1 MDKYRFDYVISYW
14 FLVSYFLFML
24 KIIPYNP
31 KPAFY
36 FAVAFTM
43 VQLIFFFFT
52 GVELMRIVTFLC
64 VNALMKF
71 IPVYTLINTRS
82 YWKDT
87 QFYIGMFGVY
97 IMWLIINDVNVYEF
111 FLTYLSPNLIET
123 SEVKNK
129 SFTPFNNVVED
140 LFPNAF

>member
-64 VNALMKF
+64 VNLFMKF
-71 IPVYTLINTRS
+71 VPVYTLINTRS
-82 YWKDT
+82 SWKDT

-97 IMWLIINDVNVYEF
+97 ILWLIINDVNVYEF

-123 SEVKNK
+123 SDVKNK

-140 LFPNAF
+140 LLPNTF

>member
-52 GVELMRIVTFLC
+52 GVKLMRIVTFLFI
-64 VNALMKF
+64 NMFMKF
-71 IPVYTLINTRS
+71 IPVYTLVNTRS
-82 YWKDT
+82 SWKDT

-97 IMWLIINDVNVYEF
+97 IMWLIINDVNIYNF
-111 FLTYLSPNLIET
+111 FLTYIE
-123 SEVKNK
+123 K
-129 SFTPFNNVVED
+129 
-140 LFPNAF
+140 LF